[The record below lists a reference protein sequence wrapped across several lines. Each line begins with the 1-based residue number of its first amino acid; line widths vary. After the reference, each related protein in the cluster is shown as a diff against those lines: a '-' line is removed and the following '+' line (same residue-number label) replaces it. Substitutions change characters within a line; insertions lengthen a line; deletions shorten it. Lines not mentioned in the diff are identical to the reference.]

1 MAHEGFNPK
10 ISSVVPQYLVKT
22 TGDRFFIPAYPDPH
36 VNAGDLASCQ
46 VLSPKGI
53 QKVA

>member
-1 MAHEGFNPK
+1 MALGFNPK
-10 ISSVVPQYLVKT
+10 SSSVVLQYVVKT
-22 TGDRFFIPAYPDPH
+22 AGDRFFIPAYPDPH

-46 VLSPKGI
+46 ALSPKGV